1 VANTQAGKNTRKT
14 GGVYYTQVA
23 TTPEGEPVMMCT
35 FFVANHPAIILFYSG
50 ASHTFMSKT
59 FVEKHCIHSIES
71 KEGFVIQ
78 SPGGQMKWS
87 STNP

>member
-1 VANTQAGKNTRKT
+1 VANAPAGKNTRKT
-14 GGVYYTQVA
+14 GRVYYTHVV
-23 TTPEGEPVMMCT
+23 TTPEGQPVM
-35 FFVANHPAIILFYSG
+35 FLVANYPTVILFDSR

-78 SPGGQMKWS
+78 SHGVKYLLRK
-87 STNP
+87 